1 MLKFVKMLKF
11 RYIKKIAF
19 AALFITIVQVGFA
32 SVSFSGIANERNK
45 GNKFS
50 LKNLNNYTH
59 RSVSIALIKADL
71 QFKSSM
77 ALTHKNNGNGIDMI
91 NSTMQFDHGNT
102 TYIFPYKLKIK
113 IPRDKII
120 IPIR

>member
-1 MLKFVKMLKF
+1 MLKFH
-11 RYIKKIAF
+11 YIKKIAF
-19 AALFITIVQVGFA
+19 AALFITIVQVAFA
-32 SVSFSGIANERNK
+32 SLSFSGIANERSK

-50 LKNLNNYTH
+50 LKNLNNYSH
-59 RSVSIALIKADL
+59 RSISIYAIRADL
-71 QFKSSM
+71 QFKSSL
-77 ALTHKNNGNGIDMI
+77 ASTHKNNSNGVDMI

-113 IPRDKII
+113 IPKDKII